1 MDVRFFFEEVDPID
15 FNFESIQK
23 WIHKVIRHYKQK
35 PWEISIIFCSDEFI
49 LKLNQEYLNHDY
61 YTDILT
67 FNYSNLGFIS
77 GDLFISV
84 ETVKSNSSLLNIKF
98 EDEINRVIVHGIL
111 HLLGFDDSTNNQK
124 EEMTQ
129 IEDYWLEKFIS

>member
-67 FNYSNLGFIS
+67 FNYSNPGFIS
-77 GDLFISV
+77 GDLFISI